1 MCERHAG
8 IDVKVWDFVEVLI
21 GSREKGASCRVQG
34 RVAEVLDATPN
45 EQPLVRLANH
55 DVGRVRVYAAPCCF
69 LCCTLMLPPCV
80 DVAPSHH
87 HQPHRLKADKSFG
100 PYATSLRITRLV
112 GRFDDR
118 TTFAIALLE
127 HESSK
132 LQTLTARVAHVDE
145 CLYNVDEYSCAHP
158 YIDISALSCHLDAP
172 DCCCKLQ

>member
-1 MCERHAG
+1 MCEGHAG

-55 DVGRVRVYAAPCCF
+55 DVGRVRVYAATRCF
-69 LCCTLMLPPCV
+69 LCCTLPLCNIPENRAIGWGGLTIAPPLP
-80 DVAPSHH
+80 
-87 HQPHRLKADKSFG
+87 
-100 PYATSLRITRLV
+100 
-112 GRFDDR
+112 
-118 TTFAIALLE
+118 LLE

-132 LQTLTARVAHVDE
+132 LVSPTARVAHVDE

-172 DCCCKLQ
+172 DCCSKLQ